1 MEITNGK
8 GRETQEVACRLAV
21 LDNQDKSDG
30 QRLQESD

>member
-1 MEITNGK
+1 MKITNGK

-21 LDNQDKSDG
+21 TDNQGKSDG